1 MTTRLYYTDSFLL
14 DFVARVTE
22 VREVGGRTAAVLDS
36 TAFYPTSGGQTSDTG
51 LLIADGR
58 EIRVAEVAEDENGE
72 VLHFLEAPL
81 ETGVAVQGRIDRG
94 RRLDH
99 MQQHTGQH
107 VLSAVFVELY
117 GMQTLSFHMGD
128 ESCTID
134 LDTRKLT
141 AEQAREAERRANEIV
156 RQDRTVRIH
165 FKARSEAEALGVRKI
180 APELGD
186 PLRLIEIEGVEY
198 NACGGTHV
206 ARTGEIGAILLR
218 KSENVRQGARVE
230 FVCGERAVRT
240 ARHDFEALTG
250 AAALLSTH
258 IHELP
263 AQIGKLLDENKAGGK
278 REKALLEEV
287 AECEV
292 ASLLAAAPEKNG
304 IKIVR
309 RVFNDRDAGFIRLLA
324 QKIAARATGSKA
336 VALLGATLGQ
346 PTLVFAQPAG
356 GPFDLGS
363 LMKDLLAKH
372 GGRGGGSREL
382 AQGGVGDAAKVE
394 AILEEAEGFVIANL

>member
-1 MTTRLYYTDSFLL
+1 MTERLYYNDPTLL
-14 DFVARVTE
+14 EFDAVVVESRV
-22 VREVGGRTAAVLDS
+22 VGGQAAVTLERS
-36 TAFYPTSGGQTSDTG
+36 AFYPTSGGQLSDRGT
-51 LLIADGR
+51 LRTDGR
-58 EIRVAEVAEDENGE
+58 EVRVTSVEEAEDGA
-72 VLHFLEAPL
+72 VLHLVEAAIDAGARVH
-81 ETGVAVQGRIDRG
+81 GVVEGA
-94 RRLDH
+94 RRQDH
-99 MQQHTGQH
+99 RQQHTGQH

-117 GMQTLSFHMGD
+117 GMQTVSFHMGD

-134 LDTRKLT
+134 LEARKLT
-141 AEQAREAERRANEIV
+141 PEEARAVERRANEIV
-156 RQDRTVRIH
+156 RQDRRVRIH
-165 FKARSEAEALGVRKI
+165 FKTRSEAEALGVRKI

-206 ARTGEIGAILLR
+206 ARTGEIGGILLR
-218 KSENVRQGARVE
+218 KIENVRQGARVE

-240 ARHDFEALTG
+240 ARQDFEALTG

-263 AQIGKLLDENKAGGK
+263 AQIGKLLDENKVAGK

-287 AECEV
+287 AEYQ
-292 ASLLAAAPEKNG
+292 AAALLAAAPEKNG

-309 RVFNDRDAGFIRLLA
+309 RVFSDRDAGFIRLLG
-324 QKIAARATGSKA
+324 QKIAARAAGSMA
-336 VALLGATLGQ
+336 VALLGATMGQ

-356 GPFDLGS
+356 GAADLGG

-382 AQGGVGDAAKVE
+382 AQGGVAEAAKVE
-394 AILEEAEGFVIANL
+394 GILEEAEERICNL